1 MLLASLSKRVTL
13 VSVTLACK
21 HIIASH
27 TTNHHTNATSW
38 RTHMRSSKRLA
49 CIALS
54 ARRAMST
61 KRVGVLVKDGHAAW
75 PPRLNDCDATLVN
88 ACSAQELQAKASSI
102 DALVWVPGVAAAEVT
117 QAFEALKPR
126 WVHSFPA
133 GVDGLSGFLTS
144 DELQARPV
152 PVSNGKG
159 AFSSSLAEY
168 VITAIMHF
176 TKQVPRCL
184 TNQKE
189 KRWDPFVMDVVAGK
203 TVGFVGYG
211 HIAQQ
216 TAVLCKALGMR
227 VIACRRG
234 QGGEDVVVPSQTYAP
249 ADRLKLFAEADYVV
263 CSLPGTAATQD
274 FCSRPEFGAMKPD
287 GVFVSLG
294 RGAAVDEDALVRVLE
309 AGKIRGAALDVF
321 KEEPLPASSPLW
333 DLGDRI
339 LITAHNAD
347 LTEDYFDLGWA
358 VFADN
363 YRRFV
368 ADEPFSTPIEVSRGY

>member
-1 MLLASLSKRVTL
+1 MRK
-13 VSVTLACK
+13 
-21 HIIASH
+21 
-27 TTNHHTNATSW
+27 ATS
-38 RTHMRSSKRLA
+38 RLA
-49 CIALS
+49 CTLLA

-75 PPRLNDCDATLVN
+75 PPRLTDCGAELVN
-88 ACSAQELQAKASSI
+88 TATAEELQAKTSSI

-117 QAFEALKPR
+117 QAFEALKPQ

-133 GVDGLSGFLTS
+133 GVDGLSGFLS
-144 DELQARPV
+144 SEALQARQV
-152 PVSNGKG
+152 PVTNGKG

-168 VITAIMHF
+168 VIASVMHF

-184 TNQKE
+184 TNQRDK
-189 KRWDPFVMDVVAGK
+189 KWDPFVMDVVQGK

-216 TAVLCKALGMR
+216 SALLCKALGMR
-227 VIACRRG
+227 IIACRRG
-234 QGGEDVVVPSQTYAP
+234 SGGDDVVVPAQTYAP

-274 FCSRPEFGAMKPD
+274 FCGADEFKAMKST

-294 RGAAVDEDALVRVLE
+294 RGAAVDEDALVDVLQK
-309 AGKIRGAALDVF
+309 GQIRGAALDVF
-321 KEEPLPASSPLW
+321 KEEPLPASSLLW
-333 DLGDRI
+333 SLGDRI

-347 LTEDYFDLGWA
+347 LTEDYFDLGWS

-363 YRRFV
+363 YRRF
-368 ADEPFSTPIEVSRGY
+368 ASDEPLSTLIDISRGY

>member
-1 MLLASLSKRVTL
+1 MRRALTSQLACTLLA
-13 VSVTLACK
+13 
-21 HIIASH
+21 
-27 TTNHHTNATSW
+27 
-38 RTHMRSSKRLA
+38 
-49 CIALS
+49 

-61 KRVGVLVKDGHAAW
+61 KRIGVLVKDNHAAW
-75 PPRLNDCDATLVN
+75 PPRLKDCDAELIN
-88 ACSAQELQAKASSI
+88 AATAQELQAKASSI

-117 QAFEALKPR
+117 RAFETLRPQ

-133 GVDGLSGFLTS
+133 GVDGLSGFLS
-144 DELQARPV
+144 SEALQSRKV
-152 PVSNGKG
+152 PVTNGKG

-168 VITAIMHF
+168 VITAIMHY

-184 TNQKE
+184 TNQRDK
-189 KRWDPFVMDVVAGK
+189 KWDPFVMDVVAGK

-216 TAVLCKALGMR
+216 SAVLCKALGMR

-234 QGGEDVVVPSQTYAP
+234 QGGDDVVVPSQTYAP
-249 ADRLKLFAEADYVV
+249 DQRLKLFEESDYVV
-263 CSLPGTAATQD
+263 CSLPGTAQTLN
-274 FCSRPEFGAMKPD
+274 FCGAQEFGAMKST

-294 RGAAVDEDALVRVLE
+294 RGAAVDEDALVDVLSK
-309 AGKIRGAALDVF
+309 GQIRGAALDVF
-321 KEEPLPASSPLW
+321 KEEPLPSTSPLW

-347 LTEDYFDLGWA
+347 LTEDYFDLGWS

-363 YRRFV
+363 YRSFV
-368 ADEPFSTPIEVSRGY
+368 DEVPFKTLIDVSRGY

>member
-1 MLLASLSKRVTL
+1 MRRATSQLACTLLA
-13 VSVTLACK
+13 
-21 HIIASH
+21 
-27 TTNHHTNATSW
+27 
-38 RTHMRSSKRLA
+38 
-49 CIALS
+49 

-75 PPRLNDCDATLVN
+75 PPRLQDCDATLIN
-88 ACSAQELQAKASSI
+88 AATAQELQNKAEAI

-117 QAFEALKPR
+117 QAFETLKPQ

-133 GVDGLSGFLTS
+133 GVDGLSGFLS
-144 DELQARPV
+144 SQQLQARPV

-168 VITAIMHF
+168 VIAAILHF

-184 TNQKE
+184 RNASE
-189 KRWDPFVMDVVAGK
+189 KKWDPFVMDVVAGK

-216 TAVLCKALGMR
+216 SAILCKALGMR
-227 VIACRRG
+227 IIACRRSE
-234 QGGEDVVVPSQTYAP
+234 GGNDIVVPSQTYAP
-249 ADRLKLFAEADYVV
+249 DQRLKLFEESDYVV
-263 CSLPGTAATQD
+263 CSLPGTAQTLN
-274 FCSRPEFGAMKPD
+274 FCGAQEFGAMKST

-294 RGAAVDEDALVRVLE
+294 RGAAVDEAALVDVLSK
-309 AGKIRGAALDVF
+309 GQIRGAALDVF
-321 KEEPLPASSPLW
+321 KEEPLPSTSPLW
-333 DLGDRI
+333 TLGDRV

-347 LTEDYFDLGWA
+347 LTEDYFDLGWS

-368 ADEPFSTPIEVSRGY
+368 SDEPLSTLIDVSRGY

>member
-1 MLLASLSKRVTL
+1 MRRATSHLACTLLA
-13 VSVTLACK
+13 
-21 HIIASH
+21 
-27 TTNHHTNATSW
+27 
-38 RTHMRSSKRLA
+38 
-49 CIALS
+49 

-75 PPRLNDCDATLVN
+75 PPRLNDCDATLIN
-88 ACSAQELQAKASSI
+88 AATAQELQNKAEAI

-117 QAFEALKPR
+117 RAFETLKPQ

-144 DELQARPV
+144 DELKARPV

-168 VITAIMHF
+168 VIASIMHF

-184 TNQKE
+184 TNQRE

-216 TAVLCKALGMR
+216 SAVLCKALGMR
-227 VIACRRG
+227 IIACRRSE
-234 QGGEDVVVPSQTYAP
+234 GGNDIVVPAQTYAP
-249 ADRLKLFAEADYVV
+249 DQRLKLFEESDYVV
-263 CSLPGTAATQD
+263 CSLPGTAATKD
-274 FCSRPEFGAMKPD
+274 FCGVDEFKAMKST

-294 RGAAVDEDALVRVLE
+294 RGAAVDEDALVDVLQK
-309 AGKIRGAALDVF
+309 GQIRGAALDVF
-321 KEEPLPASSPLW
+321 KEEPLPSSSPLW
-333 DLGDRI
+333 DLGDKI

-363 YRRFV
+363 YRSFV
-368 ADEPFSTPIEVSRGY
+368 DEVPFKTPIDVSRGY

>member
-1 MLLASLSKRVTL
+1 MRRALTSQLACTLLA
-13 VSVTLACK
+13 
-21 HIIASH
+21 
-27 TTNHHTNATSW
+27 
-38 RTHMRSSKRLA
+38 
-49 CIALS
+49 

-61 KRVGVLVKDGHAAW
+61 KRIGVLVKDNHAAW
-75 PPRLNDCDATLVN
+75 PPRLKDCDAELIN
-88 ACSAQELQAKASSI
+88 AATAQELQNKAEAI

-117 QAFEALKPR
+117 RAFETLQPK

-133 GVDGLSGFLTS
+133 GVDGLSGFLSS
-144 DELQARPV
+144 DALQSRTV
-152 PVSNGKG
+152 PVTNGKG

-168 VITAIMHF
+168 VIASIMHF

-184 TNQKE
+184 TNQRDK
-189 KRWDPFVMDVVAGK
+189 KWDPFVMDVVAGK

-216 TAVLCKALGMR
+216 SAVLCKALGMR
-227 VIACRRG
+227 IIACRRSE
-234 QGGEDVVVPSQTYAP
+234 GGNDIVVPSQTYAP
-249 ADRLKLFAEADYVV
+249 DQRLKLFEESDYVV
-263 CSLPGTAATQD
+263 CSLPGTSHTQN
-274 FCSRPEFGAMKPD
+274 FCSTAEFGAMKRT

-294 RGAAVDEDALVRVLE
+294 RGAAVDEDALVDVLSK
-309 AGKIRGAALDVF
+309 GQIRGAALDVF

-333 DLGDRI
+333 TLGDRI

-347 LTEDYFDLGWA
+347 LTEDYFDLGWS

-368 ADEPFSTPIEVSRGY
+368 ADEPLSTLIDVSRGY

>member
-1 MLLASLSKRVTL
+1 MRRALTSQLACTLLA
-13 VSVTLACK
+13 
-21 HIIASH
+21 
-27 TTNHHTNATSW
+27 
-38 RTHMRSSKRLA
+38 
-49 CIALS
+49 

-75 PPRLNDCDATLVN
+75 PPRLNGCDAELIN
-88 ACSAQELQAKASSI
+88 AATSEELEAKTSSI

-117 QAFEALKPR
+117 RAFETLKPQ

-133 GVDGLSGFLTS
+133 GVDGLSGFLS
-144 DELQARPV
+144 SEALQSRKV
-152 PVSNGKG
+152 PVTNGKG

-168 VITAIMHF
+168 VIASIMHF

-184 TNQKE
+184 TNQRE

-216 TAVLCKALGMR
+216 SAVLCKALGMR
-227 VIACRRG
+227 IIACRRG
-234 QGGEDVVVPSQTYAP
+234 SGGDDVVVPAQTYAP

-294 RGAAVDEDALVRVLE
+294 RGAAVDEDALVDVLQK
-309 AGKIRGAALDVF
+309 GQIRGAALDVF

-333 DLGDRI
+333 TLGDRI

-347 LTEDYFDLGWA
+347 LTEDYFDLGWS

-363 YRRFV
+363 YRRF
-368 ADEPFSTPIEVSRGY
+368 ASDEPLSTLIDVSRGY

>member
-1 MLLASLSKRVTL
+1 MRRALTSQLACTLLA
-13 VSVTLACK
+13 
-21 HIIASH
+21 
-27 TTNHHTNATSW
+27 
-38 RTHMRSSKRLA
+38 
-49 CIALS
+49 

-61 KRVGVLVKDGHAAW
+61 KRIGVLVKDNHAAW
-75 PPRLNDCDATLVN
+75 PPRLKDCDAELIN
-88 ACSAQELQAKASSI
+88 AATAQELQAKASSI

-117 QAFEALKPR
+117 RAFETLRPQ

-133 GVDGLSGFLTS
+133 GVDGLSGFLS
-144 DELQARPV
+144 SEALQSRKV
-152 PVSNGKG
+152 PVTNGKG

-168 VITAIMHF
+168 VITAIMHY

-184 TNQKE
+184 TNQRDK
-189 KRWDPFVMDVVAGK
+189 KWDPFVMDVVAGK

-216 TAVLCKALGMR
+216 SAVLCKALGMR

-234 QGGEDVVVPSQTYAP
+234 QGGDDVVVPSQTYAP
-249 ADRLKLFAEADYVV
+249 DQRLKLFEESDYVV
-263 CSLPGTAATQD
+263 CSLPGTAQTLN
-274 FCSRPEFGAMKPD
+274 FCGAQEFGAMKST

-294 RGAAVDEDALVRVLE
+294 RGAAVDEDALVDVLSK
-309 AGKIRGAALDVF
+309 GQIRGAALDVF
-321 KEEPLPASSPLW
+321 KEEPLPSTSPLW

-363 YRRFV
+363 YRSF
-368 ADEPFSTPIEVSRGY
+368 ASGEPLSTLIDVSRGY

>member
-1 MLLASLSKRVTL
+1 MRRALTSQLACTLLA
-13 VSVTLACK
+13 
-21 HIIASH
+21 
-27 TTNHHTNATSW
+27 
-38 RTHMRSSKRLA
+38 
-49 CIALS
+49 

-61 KRVGVLVKDGHAAW
+61 KRIGVLVKDNHAAW
-75 PPRLNDCDATLVN
+75 PPRLKDCDAELIN
-88 ACSAQELQAKASSI
+88 AATAQELQNKAEAI
-102 DALVWVPGVAAAEVT
+102 DALVWVPGVDAAEVT
-117 QAFEALKPR
+117 RAFETLQPK

-133 GVDGLSGFLTS
+133 GVDGLSGFLS
-144 DELQARPV
+144 SEALQARPV

-168 VITAIMHF
+168 VIASIMHF

-184 TNQKE
+184 TNQRE

-216 TAVLCKALGMR
+216 SAVLCKALGMR
-227 VIACRRG
+227 IIACRRSE
-234 QGGEDVVVPSQTYAP
+234 GGNDIVVPSQTYAP
-249 ADRLKLFAEADYVV
+249 DQRLKLFEESDYVV
-263 CSLPGTAATQD
+263 CSLPGTSHTQN
-274 FCSRPEFGAMKPD
+274 FCSTAEFGAMKRT

-294 RGAAVDEDALVRVLE
+294 RGAAVDEDALVDVLSK
-309 AGKIRGAALDVF
+309 GQIRGAALDVF

-333 DLGDRI
+333 TLGDRI

-363 YRRFV
+363 YRSF
-368 ADEPFSTPIEVSRGY
+368 ASGEPLKTPVDVSRGY

>member
-1 MLLASLSKRVTL
+1 MRRATSHLACTLLA
-13 VSVTLACK
+13 
-21 HIIASH
+21 
-27 TTNHHTNATSW
+27 
-38 RTHMRSSKRLA
+38 
-49 CIALS
+49 

-75 PPRLNDCDATLVN
+75 PPRLNDCDADLIN
-88 ACSAQELQAKASSI
+88 AATAQELQAKASSI

-117 QAFEALKPR
+117 RAFETLKPQ

-133 GVDGLSGFLTS
+133 GVDGLSGFLAS
-144 DELQARPV
+144 EALQSRTV
-152 PVSNGKG
+152 PVTNGKG

-168 VITAIMHF
+168 VIAAILHF
-176 TKQVPRCL
+176 TKQVPRCMK
-184 TNQKE
+184 NQE
-189 KRWDPFVMDVVAGK
+189 AKRWDPFVMDVVQGK

-216 TAVLCKALGMR
+216 SAVLCKALGMR
-227 VIACRRG
+227 IIACRRG
-234 QGGEDVVVPSQTYAP
+234 SGGEDVVVPSQTYAP
-249 ADRLKLFAEADYVV
+249 DQRLKLFEASDFVV
-263 CSLPGTAATQD
+263 CSLPGTSHTQN
-274 FCSRPEFGAMKPD
+274 FCGVDEFKAMKST

-294 RGAAVDEDALVRVLE
+294 RGAAVDEDALVDVLQK
-309 AGKIRGAALDVF
+309 GQIRGAALDVF

-333 DLGDRI
+333 NMGDRI

-347 LTEDYFDLGWA
+347 LTEDYFDLGWS

-368 ADEPFSTPIEVSRGY
+368 ADEPLSTLIDVSRGY

>member
-1 MLLASLSKRVTL
+1 
-13 VSVTLACK
+13 
-21 HIIASH
+21 
-27 TTNHHTNATSW
+27 
-38 RTHMRSSKRLA
+38 MRSSRLA
-49 CIALS
+49 CTLLA

-75 PPRLNDCDATLVN
+75 PPRLNDCDATLIN
-88 ACSAQELQAKASSI
+88 APTADELQAKASSI

-117 QAFEALKPR
+117 RAFETLKPQ

-133 GVDGLSGFLTS
+133 GVDGLSGFLAS
-144 DELQARPV
+144 DALQARQV
-152 PVSNGKG
+152 PVTNGKG

-168 VITAIMHF
+168 VIAAIMHF
-176 TKQVPRCL
+176 TKQIPRCL

-189 KRWDPFVMDVVAGK
+189 KKWDPFVMDVVAGK

-227 VIACRRG
+227 IIACRRSS
-234 QGGEDVVVPSQTYAP
+234 GGEDVVAPSQTYAP

-274 FCSRPEFGAMKPD
+274 FCGAQEFGAMKST

-294 RGAAVDEDALVRVLE
+294 RGAAVDEVTAAFYAKTAAAEAARDAETKACVRLQSAWRGRTTRVLLAFWSLNGLNIERVTRGHLGRQTARRAMIDRDLRRQCAFFGWPADARGLVRVTGGS
-309 AGKIRGAALDVF
+309 A
-321 KEEPLPASSPLW
+321 P
-333 DLGDRI
+333 
-339 LITAHNAD
+339 
-347 LTEDYFDLGWA
+347 
-358 VFADN
+358 
-363 YRRFV
+363 
-368 ADEPFSTPIEVSRGY
+368 

>member
-1 MLLASLSKRVTL
+1 
-13 VSVTLACK
+13 
-21 HIIASH
+21 
-27 TTNHHTNATSW
+27 
-38 RTHMRSSKRLA
+38 MRSGRRLA
-49 CIALS
+49 CIALG

-61 KRVGVLVKDGHAAW
+61 KRIGVLVKDGHAAW
-75 PPRLNDCDATLVN
+75 PPRLKNCDAELVN
-88 ACSAQELQAKASSI
+88 AATSEELQAKTSSI

-117 QAFEALKPR
+117 QAFESLKPR

-133 GVDGLSGFLTS
+133 GVDGLSGFLAS
-144 DELQARPV
+144 EALQSRKV
-152 PVSNGKG
+152 PVTNGKG

-168 VITAIMHF
+168 VIAAIMHF
-176 TKQVPRCL
+176 TKQIPRCL

-189 KRWDPFVMDVVAGK
+189 KKWDPFVMDVVAGK

-227 VIACRRG
+227 IIACRRSS
-234 QGGEDVVVPSQTYAP
+234 GGEDVVVPSQTYSP
-249 ADRLKLFAEADYVV
+249 NERLKLFAEADYVV
-263 CSLPGTAATQD
+263 CSLPGTAQTQN
-274 FCSRPEFGAMKPD
+274 FCGAQEFGAMKST

-294 RGAAVDEDALVRVLE
+294 RGAAVDEDALVDVLQK
-309 AGKIRGAALDVF
+309 GQIRGAALDVF

-363 YRRFV
+363 YRSF
-368 ADEPFSTPIEVSRGY
+368 ASGEPLKTPIEVSRGY

>member
-1 MLLASLSKRVTL
+1 MRRSTGQLACTLLA
-13 VSVTLACK
+13 
-21 HIIASH
+21 
-27 TTNHHTNATSW
+27 
-38 RTHMRSSKRLA
+38 
-49 CIALS
+49 
-54 ARRAMST
+54 ARRAMSA
-61 KRVGVLVKDGHAAW
+61 KRIGVLVKDGHAAW
-75 PPRLNDCDATLVN
+75 PPRLTDCDAELIN
-88 ACSAQELQAKASSI
+88 AATAQELQNKAEAI

-117 QAFEALKPR
+117 RAFETLKPQ

-133 GVDGLSGFLTS
+133 GVDGLSGFLS
-144 DELQARPV
+144 SQQLQARPV

-168 VITAIMHF
+168 VIASIMHF

-184 TNQKE
+184 TNASE

-216 TAVLCKALGMR
+216 SAVLCKALGMR
-227 VIACRRG
+227 IIACRRSE
-234 QGGEDVVVPSQTYAP
+234 GGNDIVVPSQTYAP
-249 ADRLKLFAEADYVV
+249 DQRLKLFEESDYVV
-263 CSLPGTAATQD
+263 CSLPGTAQTLN
-274 FCSRPEFGAMKPD
+274 FCGAQEFGAMKST

-294 RGAAVDEDALVRVLE
+294 RGAAVDEAALVDVLSK
-309 AGKIRGAALDVF
+309 GQIRGAALDVF
-321 KEEPLPASSPLW
+321 KEEPLPSTSPLW
-333 DLGDRI
+333 TLGDRV

-347 LTEDYFDLGWA
+347 LTEDYFDLGWS

-368 ADEPFSTPIEVSRGY
+368 SDEPLSTLIDVSRGY

>member
-1 MLLASLSKRVTL
+1 MRRALTRQLACTLLA
-13 VSVTLACK
+13 
-21 HIIASH
+21 
-27 TTNHHTNATSW
+27 
-38 RTHMRSSKRLA
+38 
-49 CIALS
+49 

-75 PPRLNDCDATLVN
+75 PPRLHDCDADLIN
-88 ACSAQELQAKASSI
+88 AATSEELQAKTSSI

-117 QAFEALKPR
+117 RAFETLKPQ

-133 GVDGLSGFLTS
+133 GVDGLSGFLS
-144 DELQARPV
+144 SQQLQARPV

-168 VITAIMHF
+168 VIASIMHF

-184 TNQKE
+184 ANQRDK
-189 KRWDPFVMDVVAGK
+189 KWDPFVMDVVAGK

-216 TAVLCKALGMR
+216 SAILCKALGMR
-227 VIACRRG
+227 VIACRRSS
-234 QGGEDVVVPSQTYAP
+234 GGDDIVVPSQTYAP

-333 DLGDRI
+333 TLGDRI

-363 YRRFV
+363 YRSF
-368 ADEPFSTPIEVSRGY
+368 ASGGPLSTLIDVSRGY